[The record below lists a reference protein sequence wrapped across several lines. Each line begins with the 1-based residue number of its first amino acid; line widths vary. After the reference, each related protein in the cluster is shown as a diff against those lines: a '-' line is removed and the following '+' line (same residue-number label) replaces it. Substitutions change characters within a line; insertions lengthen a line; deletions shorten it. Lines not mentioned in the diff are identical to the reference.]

1 MKTKLLTPLT
11 FALVL
16 VLLVLGSASCAP
28 TTEEP
33 AAPEPTEEV
42 APEPTEEVA
51 PEPTEE
57 VAPEP
62 TEEVAPEPTE
72 EVAPEPTEAPEPTQ
86 VPADFPVRGGTLRTE
101 YNWIPYVEDPAA
113 DGVGTGLV
121 GLSIAESL
129 VWVGEDGIPQ
139 PQLVKSWEFN
149 EDATEWTLHLQE
161 GVTFNN
167 GKPFGADDVIWNI
180 LHWLD
185 PDTGASAAAKLDM
198 LSPDGVEKVD
208 DLTVKL
214 TLDRPNADLLLA
226 FYDYPTMI
234 APEGG
239 WKDFYSGDPADAI
252 GTGPFMMESFTP
264 DERMVLVRN
273 PNYWQMGADGQ
284 PLPYVDKVIVTAGW
298 DDAARLAALIGDEA
312 DILSPGEGIIA
323 ELQKYPDQIN
333 IQTYARWSAPIVMRT
348 DMPPFDDV
356 RVRQALK
363 LVQDREKIW
372 ELVQPLGYVG
382 YDHWI
387 DSSDAAYCPDTD
399 ADGRPQDIEKAK
411 ALLAEAGYPDGLELE
426 LAVPDGDFRTDLA
439 QVYKEQ
445 AALAGITVDIN
456 ILPSDAFWD
465 QWQQWPFSVTGWNGR
480 IPATA
485 NINLALRCGAAWTES
500 YYCNEELDALL
511 DQFDATVDL
520 EARRQ
525 LLCQIQ
531 SIMQEDGPYLLPVW
545 SASFGATQS
554 RVHLPDTWSRGG
566 FLWHLT
572 WLSD

>member
-1 MKTKLLTPLT
+1 MKTRSLTLLT

-16 VLLVLGSASCAP
+16 VLLALGLAGCALP
-28 TTEEP
+28 TEEP

-42 APEPTEEVA
+42 AEPEPTEEVA
-51 PEPTEE
+51 EPEPTEE
-57 VAPEP
+57 VAAEP
-62 TEEVAPEPTE
+62 TEPPET
-72 EVAPEPTEAPEPTQ
+72 TD
-86 VPADFPVRGGTLRTE
+86 VPADFPVRGGTIRTE

-129 VWVGEDGIPQ
+129 VWVGEDGVPQ
-139 PQLVKSWEFN
+139 PQLVKSWEAS

-167 GKPFGADDVIWNI
+167 GKPFGADDVVWNI

-239 WKDFYSGDPADAI
+239 WEDFYSGVPADAI
-252 GTGPFMMESFTP
+252 GTGPFLMESFAP

-273 PNYWQMGADGQ
+273 PNYWQLGADGQ

-298 DDAARLAALIGDEA
+298 DDAARLAALVGDEA
-312 DILSPGEGIIA
+312 DILAPGGGIIE
-323 ELQKYPDQIN
+323 ELEKYPDQIN
-333 IQTYARWSAPIVMRT
+333 IQTFARWVPPIVMRV
-348 DMPPFDDV
+348 DLEPFDDPN
-356 RVRQALK
+356 VRQALK
-363 LVQDREKIW
+363 LVQDRQQIKD
-372 ELVQPLGYVG
+372 LAQPRGFVG

-387 DSSDAAYCPDTD
+387 DSSDASYCPDTD
-399 ADGRPQDIEKAK
+399 VDGRPQDVEAAK
-411 ALLAEAGYPDGLELE
+411 ALLAEAGYADGLQFELP
-426 LAVPDGDFRTDLA
+426 LPDDDPIRVAHA

-445 AALAGITVDIN
+445 AAEAGIDIDIN

-465 QWQQWPFSVTGWNGR
+465 QWQAWPISISGWNGR

-485 NINLALRCGAAWTES
+485 NINLALRCEAAWTES
-500 YYCNEELDALL
+500 FYCNPELDALL
-511 DQFDATVDL
+511 DQVDATFDV
-520 EARRQ
+520 EARRE
-525 LLCQIQ
+525 LYCQIQ
-531 SIMQEDGPYLLPVW
+531 TIMQEDGPYLIPYW
-545 SASFGATQS
+545 SVSFGASQS
-554 RVHLPDTWSRGG
+554 DVVLPDTWSRGG

-572 WLSD
+572 SFSE